1 LLQHSP
7 NLLTKSHCRSDF
19 LLPCHKLTTDG
30 AGMTRESFIN
40 DPEYWRTRAEEA
52 RMLAKNMNDSASK
65 DAMLRIADDYEQLAQ
80 RGEEWAL
87 RRLPKN

>member
-1 LLQHSP
+1 
-7 NLLTKSHCRSDF
+7 
-19 LLPCHKLTTDG
+19 
-30 AGMTRESFIN
+30 MTRESFIN

>member
-1 LLQHSP
+1 
-7 NLLTKSHCRSDF
+7 
-19 LLPCHKLTTDG
+19 
-30 AGMTRESFIN
+30 
-40 DPEYWRTRAEEA
+40 
-52 RMLAKNMNDSASK
+52 MLAKNMNDSASK